1 MKVYAALILVVGLV
15 GCNPQEG
22 VPPTGPAKSSA
33 PTTSSNPA
41 TAPATND
48 YTVVNWS
55 QRGTAPGVTFNVQR
69 DGNSGISFELSQP
82 VPTSEITATFD
93 GKPLTGIATNG
104 VIVTATIPGEYLA
117 KAGSYPVEL
126 QIPDMALKI
135 PAGNFEVK

>member
-1 MKVYAALILVVGLV
+1 MKVYAALFLAVGLA

-22 VPPTGPAKSSA
+22 VPPSEPAQPSA
-33 PTTSSNPA
+33 PTTSSSPA
-41 TAPATND
+41 TAPATSE
-48 YTVVNWS
+48 YTIVNWS
-55 QRGTAPGVTFNVQR
+55 QRGTAPGVEFNVQR
-69 DGNSGISFELSQP
+69 DGNSGISFELNQP

-126 QIPDMALKI
+126 QIPDMSLKI